1 VIASDIEV
9 HVQADG
15 ARLSVMVPHGST
27 VHQALVMAG
36 VTLGELDQ
44 VQPAG
49 YTVVAADTLI
59 QVVRITERFEVET
72 AVLPFERQTIRN
84 ESIPD
89 GETRLLQPGTNGLQE
104 TTYRIVLEEEVEV
117 SRTPVMTSVKIEPQP
132 EIMMIGTQVAF
143 SPIPIEGT
151 LAYASA
157 GNAWIMRSSTG
168 SRRPLVVTGDLDGQ
182 IFKLSPDGE
191 WLLFTRRESD
201 DDEIINTLWVVST
214 TVPDAEPIELGVQ
227 NIIHFAD
234 WSPVSPPYTIG
245 YTTVESSLAAPGWRA
260 NNDLSLLFFSPYY
273 DEFDQEIVIPEN
285 AGGQYG
291 WWGTTFTW
299 SPDGTM
305 LAYAN
310 PDSVGVVMLDD
321 PDLETK
327 IQINPYQT
335 LGDWAWVP
343 NLAWGSDGNML
354 FFVDHGAPIGLESP
368 SISPVFDIMALSIDN
383 DMIIPLVAR
392 TGMFANPSASPIIE
406 QSGVERAYQLAY
418 LQSMSPLE
426 SDNSRYRLTLID
438 RDGSNRRDLFP
449 AEGELGLEPQQFS
462 WSPGGERLILTYRHN
477 LWIIDAASGAA
488 QQVTGDGQAVA
499 FDWKP

>member
-27 VHQALVMAG
+27 VQQALVMAG
-36 VTLGELDQ
+36 VTLRELDQ

-49 YTVVAADTLI
+49 YTVVAADTVI

-84 ESIPD
+84 ESLPD

-117 SRTPVMTSVKIEPQP
+117 SRTPVMTSVLIEPQP
-132 EIMMIGTQVAF
+132 EIMMIGTQSAF
-143 SPIPIEGT
+143 APVPIEGT

-168 SRRPLVVTGDLDGQ
+168 IRRPLVVTGDLDGQ

-191 WLLFTRRESD
+191 WLLFTRREND

-234 WSPVSPPYTIG
+234 WSPVSPPYIIG
-245 YTTVESSLAAPGWRA
+245 YTTVENSLAAPGWRA

-273 DEFDQEIVIPEN
+273 DEFAQEIVIPEN

-291 WWGTTFTW
+291 WWGTTYTW

-354 FFVDHGAPIGLESP
+354 FFVDHGASIGLESS
-368 SISPVFDIMALSIDN
+368 SISPVFDIMALSIDS

-392 TGMFANPSASPIIE
+392 SGMFANPSASPIIE
-406 QSGVERAYQLAY
+406 QEGVERAYQIAY
-418 LQSMSPLE
+418 LQSLSPLE

-438 RDGSNRRDLFP
+438 RDGSNRRELFP
-449 AEGELGLEPQQFS
+449 AEGEMGLEPQQFS
-462 WSPGGERLILTYRHN
+462 WSPRGERLILIYRHD